1 MSSFK
6 DYNLSKSLPF
16 TRRYLAAWKTDEL
29 TTRCLPVSVDVV
41 RALVGLCL
49 HWKWLDMAV
58 SIYLSYKALL
68 RMCELVCITYG
79 DFVIAEDCQ
88 SFILA
93 LYEGK
98 TVTLHGRIEN
108 VKLSDPSL
116 TALLSLIK
124 AERAK
129 GDKAVPGKAPSFRR
143 QMDSLLQAL
152 QLQNELIT
160 PHSMRRGGATDH
172 FRLHGNLPSTT
183 VTGRWQ
189 SVKTCRLYIDQ
200 AVADRADMRIK
211 PTKLFRKGA
220 RRI

>member
-1 MSSFK
+1 
-6 DYNLSKSLPF
+6 
-16 TRRYLAAWKTDEL
+16 
-29 TTRCLPVSVDVV
+29 
-41 RALVGLCL
+41 
-49 HWKWLDMAV
+49 MAV

-108 VKLSDPSL
+108 VKVSDPSL

-129 GDKAVPGKAPSFRR
+129 GDKWIRFCKRFNFKTSSSRLTACAVEAP
-143 QMDSLLQAL
+143 L
-152 QLQNELIT
+152 
-160 PHSMRRGGATDH
+160 
-172 FRLHGNLPSTT
+172 TT
-183 VTGRWQ
+183 SACTEIFTR
-189 SVKTCRLYIDQ
+189 
-200 AVADRADMRIK
+200 
-211 PTKLFRKGA
+211 PP
-220 RRI
+220 

>member
-1 MSSFK
+1 M
-6 DYNLSKSLPF
+6 
-16 TRRYLAAWKTDEL
+16 
-29 TTRCLPVSVDVV
+29 

-68 RMCELVCITYG
+68 RMCELVCVTYG

-108 VKLSDPSL
+108 VKVSDSSL

-124 AERAK
+124 AERP
-129 GDKAVPGKAPSFRR
+129 GDKVFPGKAPSFRR
-143 QMDSLLQAL
+143 QMDSLLRAL
-152 QLQNELIT
+152 QLQNELST
-160 PHSMRRGGATDH
+160 PHSMRRGGRH
-172 FRLHGNLPSTT
+172 
-183 VTGRWQ
+183 
-189 SVKTCRLYIDQ
+189 
-200 AVADRADMRIK
+200 
-211 PTKLFRKGA
+211 
-220 RRI
+220 